1 MEDLQVSWKSIT
13 NANRTHTLQAS
24 VGMSDM
30 RLPADNIRGRGRS
43 GLSEIVEEEH
53 LRFEPTIAPA
63 NSAITTPS
71 LPLSPTNFQHRR
83 NQLQMLIGH
92 TRYRRLLACLI

>member
-1 MEDLQVSWKSIT
+1 MYMLDSKQS
-13 NANRTHTLQAS
+13 
-24 VGMSDM
+24 
-30 RLPADNIRGRGRS
+30 S

-83 NQLQMLIGH
+83 GSAFAGPSLEKFFSFIDIM
-92 TRYRRLLACLI
+92 

>member
-1 MEDLQVSWKSIT
+1 MV
-13 NANRTHTLQAS
+13 
-24 VGMSDM
+24 DM
-30 RLPADNIRGRGRS
+30 YMLDSSQSS
-43 GLSEIVEEEH
+43 GLSEVVEEEH

-83 NQLQMLIGH
+83 GS
-92 TRYRRLLACLI
+92 AFAGPCLEKFLSFIDIM